1 MLSDKVCLITG
12 TSRGIGQVIA
22 ERFAAEG
29 GIVYAN
35 ARSEGCL
42 DEWAEQ
48 VTDNA
53 AGQIVPIYFDMTRS
67 EEIRQAVMRIRKEQ
81 GRVDVLVN
89 NAGMIVNEMLGMVS
103 IDKMREMFE
112 VNVFGLT
119 ELTQLIATRFMIKQK
134 SGSIVNIASI
144 VGVEGSRGQ
153 IAYSASKGAV
163 IALTKSMAKELAPH
177 NVRVNAVAP
186 GMTATD
192 RLNVKIKDVYKD
204 NTPPIGMGRL
214 GTPEDV
220 ANACLY
226 FASEQSSY
234 TTGQVL
240 VVGGGYDTLSRV
252 LFDID
257 FEAR

>member
-12 TSRGIGQVIA
+12 TSRGIGQRIA
-22 ERFAAEG
+22 ERFAGEG

-42 DEWAEQ
+42 EEWAKQ

-53 AGQIVPIYFDMTRS
+53 AGQIIPIYFDMTKS
-67 EEIRQAVMRIRKEQ
+67 EEIRQAVVRLRKEQ
-81 GRVDVLVN
+81 GRIDVLVN
-89 NAGMIVNEMLGMVS
+89 NAGMIVNEMLGTIS
-103 IDKMREMFE
+103 IDRMREMFE

-119 ELTQLIATRFMIKQK
+119 ELTQLVATRFMMKQK

-153 IAYSASKGAV
+153 AAYSASKGAV
-163 IALTKSMAKELAPH
+163 IALTKSMSKELAPH
-177 NVRVNAVAP
+177 NIRVNAVAP
-186 GMTATD
+186 GMIATD
-192 RLNVKIKDVYKD
+192 RLKVAIKDVYKD
-204 NTPPIGMGRL
+204 HPPNIGMGRL
-214 GTPEDV
+214 GTSEEV
-220 ANACLY
+220 ADACLY
-226 FASEQSSY
+226 FASEQSGY

-240 VVGGGYDTLSRV
+240 VVGGGYDTQSRA